1 MKDVK
6 VRLRISKTPK
16 NRLYIN
22 ERKIAYQMNT
32 VYPKVAAGLALI
44 LLGALLSSGQLIWIL
59 QGIEASNDQQLVP
72 GALLFK
78 GGLVCIGTYIV
89 LLAFM
94 PRYNPPREEGPT
106 LAVASR
112 AQTAI
117 FAGLILGAAALRLY
131 SLDIGIWYDEMLTY
145 VRYMSLSVG
154 QIVSTYDDANNH
166 VLFTVLARLSLSA
179 FGDSVWALRLP
190 AVGFGVASIAALYYL
205 GRRVINTRESL
216 LAVALMTV
224 SYHHIWFSQNAR
236 GYTALLFFTI
246 LSSAWLMDAIRQ
258 GSPRKWLLY
267 SVAVA
272 LGAFTHLT
280 MGLVVLAHFAI
291 WAAAA
296 FRGVPYRWNGVVYGF
311 ILVGLLTF
319 LAYALVLPS
328 VVGGA
333 LLNSGLQ
340 GPDSEWTNPLWA
352 LMEVV
357 NGLQVGFAGGGI
369 AVVAVAVFAIG
380 LGDFLRKRSAM
391 AALFLIPTL
400 VGFAA
405 MTSIGYTLFP
415 RFFFFAMG
423 FGILIV
429 IHGAALT
436 GQVIGRLLRLPG
448 RVPQWAG
455 ALLCAGIVA
464 VSLLSLRHVYAPKQ
478 SFSAA
483 IELIEQQQ
491 QPGDRIVTVGI
502 AEFPFNAYY
511 GKDWANVK
519 TTAELDSLGS
529 VAGRTWLVYTMPVQA
544 EGAYP
549 DILARIGRDYRV
561 VERFYGSLNGGA
573 VIVCVEEESAAAS

>member
-1 MKDVK
+1 
-6 VRLRISKTPK
+6 
-16 NRLYIN
+16 
-22 ERKIAYQMNT
+22 MNT

-44 LLGALLSSGQLIWIL
+44 LLGVLASSSQLIWML
-59 QGIEASNDQQLVP
+59 QGIEAPDNQQLVL
-72 GALLFK
+72 GTLLFK
-78 GGLVCIGTYIV
+78 GGVVGIGTYV
-89 LLAFM
+89 LLLAFM
-94 PRYNPPREEGPT
+94 PRYSPPRAEGPG
-106 LAVASR
+106 LAVASPV
-112 AQTAI
+112 QTAI
-117 FAGLILGAAALRLY
+117 FAALILGAIALRLY
-131 SLDIGIWYDEMLTY
+131 NLDVGIWYDEMLTY

-154 QIVSTYDDANNH
+154 QIISTYDDANNH

-205 GRRVINTRESL
+205 GRRVTNTRESL

-246 LSSAWLMDAIRQ
+246 LSSAWFMDAIRH
-258 GSPRKWLLY
+258 GNPRKWLLY
-267 SVAVA
+267 SAAVA
-272 LGAFTHLT
+272 LGALTHLT

-291 WAAAA
+291 WATAA
-296 FRGVPYRWNGVVYGF
+296 FRGMPYRWNGLVYGF
-311 ILVGLLTF
+311 IPVGLLTF

-357 NGLQVGFAGGGI
+357 NGLQVGFAGGGV
-369 AVVAVAVFAIG
+369 AVVAVAIFAIG
-380 LGDFLRKRSAM
+380 LGDFLRKRPAI

-400 VGFAA
+400 VGFGA

-436 GQVIGRLLRLPG
+436 GQVIGRLVRLPG
-448 RVPQWAG
+448 RGPQWAG

-478 SFSAA
+478 SFAAA

-511 GKDWANVK
+511 GKDWANVT
-519 TTAELDSLGS
+519 TTAELDSLGP
-529 VAGRTWLVYTMPVQA
+529 AEGRTWLVYTMPVQA

-549 DILARIGRDYRV
+549 DILARIDRDYRV

-573 VIVCVEEESAAAS
+573 VIVCVEETAAAS

>member
-1 MKDVK
+1 
-6 VRLRISKTPK
+6 
-16 NRLYIN
+16 
-22 ERKIAYQMNT
+22 MNT
-32 VYPKVAAGLALI
+32 VYSKVAAGLAFV
-44 LLGALLSSGQLIWIL
+44 LLGALLSSSQLIWIL
-59 QGIEASNDQQLVP
+59 QGVEASSNQQLIL
-72 GALLFK
+72 GTLLFK
-78 GGLVCIGTYIV
+78 GGLVAIGAYIL

-94 PRYNPPREEGPT
+94 PRYSPPREEGPV
-106 LAVASR
+106 LAVAS
-112 AQTAI
+112 QTQTVI
-117 FAGLILGAAALRLY
+117 LAGLILCATALRLY
-131 SLDIGIWYDEMLTY
+131 NLDVGIWYDEMLTY
-145 VRYMSLSVG
+145 VRYMSLTVG

-205 GRRVINTRESL
+205 ARRVTNTRESL
-216 LAVALMTV
+216 LAVALMAV

-246 LSSAWLMDAIRQ
+246 LSSAWFMDAIRQ

-267 SVAVA
+267 SIAVA

-296 FRGVPYRWNGVVYGF
+296 FRAGPYWWNGLVYGF
-311 ILVGLLTF
+311 IPVGLLTF

-352 LMEVV
+352 IMEVV
-357 NGLQVGFAGGGI
+357 NGVQVGFAGGGV
-369 AVVAVAVFAIG
+369 AVVAVAIFAIG
-380 LGDFLRKRSAM
+380 LWDFLLKRPAM
-391 AALFLIPTL
+391 AALFLVPTV
-400 VGFAA
+400 VGLIA

-436 GQVIGRLLRLPG
+436 GQFIARLMRLSGRG
-448 RVPQWAG
+448 SQWAG
-455 ALLCAGIVA
+455 ALLCAAIVA

-478 SFSAA
+478 SFAAA
-483 IELIEQQQ
+483 IELIESQR

-511 GKDWANVK
+511 GKDWANVT

-529 VAGRTWLVYTMPVQA
+529 AAGRTWLVYTMPVQA

-549 DILARIGRDYRV
+549 DILARIDRDYRV

-573 VIVCVEEESAAAS
+573 VIVCVEEPAAS

>member
-1 MKDVK
+1 
-6 VRLRISKTPK
+6 
-16 NRLYIN
+16 
-22 ERKIAYQMNT
+22 MNT
-32 VYPKVAAGLALI
+32 VYLKVAAGLVLI
-44 LLGALLSSGQLIWIL
+44 LLGVLASSEQLIWIL
-59 QGIEASNDQQLVP
+59 QGIEAPDDRPLVL
-72 GALLFK
+72 GTLLFK
-78 GGLVCIGTYIV
+78 GGLVGIGTYV
-89 LLAFM
+89 LLLAFM
-94 PRYNPPREEGPT
+94 PRYTPPRADGPE
-106 LAVASR
+106 LAVASP

-117 FAGLILGAAALRLY
+117 FAGLILVSIAMRLY
-131 SLDIGIWYDEMLTY
+131 RLDVGIWYDEMLTY
-145 VRYMSLSVG
+145 VRYMPLSVG
-154 QIVSTYDDANNH
+154 QIISTYDDANNH

-190 AVGFGVASIAALYYL
+190 AVGFGVASIAALYYF
-205 GRRVINTRESL
+205 GRRVTNTRESL

-246 LSSAWLMDAIRQ
+246 LSSAWFMDAVRH
-258 GSPRKWLLY
+258 GNPRKWLLY
-267 SVAVA
+267 SAAVA

-280 MGLVVLAHFAI
+280 MGLVVFAHFAI

-296 FRGVPYRWNGVVYGF
+296 IRGMPYRWNGLFFGF
-311 ILVGLLTF
+311 IPVGLLTF
-319 LAYALVLPS
+319 LAYALVLPN

-357 NGLQVGFAGGGI
+357 NGLQVGFAGGGV
-369 AVVAVAVFAIG
+369 AVVAVAIFAIG
-380 LGDFLRKRSAM
+380 LGDFLRKRTAL

-400 VGFAA
+400 VGFGA

-436 GQVIGRLLRLPG
+436 GQVIGRLVRLPG
-448 RVPQWAG
+448 RGPQWAG

-478 SFSAA
+478 SFAAA
-483 IELIEQQQ
+483 IKLIEQQQ
-491 QPGDRIVTVGI
+491 LPGDRIVTVGI
-502 AEFPFNAYY
+502 AEFPFNSYY
-511 GKDWANVK
+511 GKDWANVT
-519 TTAELDSLGS
+519 TTAELDSLGP
-529 VAGRTWLVYTMPVQA
+529 AEGRTWLVYTMPVQA

-549 DILARIGRDYRV
+549 DILARIDRNYRV

-573 VIVCVEEESAAAS
+573 VIVCVEEAAAAS